1 MPLSVIELDAQ
12 ARKTGADRAWLAAE
26 RAYEAVYS
34 MTGPVCIKKR
44 GIVFGVHRAYAC
56 GCFRRIS
63 VTWYAGAG
71 AT

>member
-1 MPLSVIELDAQ
+1 MPLSVIDLDAQ

-44 GIVFGVHRAYAC
+44 GIVLLGPPGICLRMLPANLGHLVRRA
-56 GCFRRIS
+56 
-63 VTWYAGAG
+63 
-71 AT
+71 

>member
-1 MPLSVIELDAQ
+1 MPLSVIGLDAQ

-44 GIVFGVHRAYAC
+44 GIVLGGPPSICLRMLPANLGHLVRRA
-56 GCFRRIS
+56 
-63 VTWYAGAG
+63 
-71 AT
+71 